1 MKRAIALHRASE
13 QCQKKPRVTQPSKPA
28 EAEWGPVKFWGGA
41 PTLRIAWTYGSEGSK
56 SNTPG
61 SQPILQKLSFIL
73 IYVHV
78 HIIKN
83 MYVLYSLYTCLMP
96 YPLQFDHSYM
106 GVRTRVAHPNQSVS
120 FWLFTSTAVGPT
132 LWPQLCAMTAELNA
146 RRAILE
152 DLNLDHV
159 LCVWCGIYKHF
170 IKYVYRFCWN
180 FVEYIGYANGGF
192 KAKVCTYLQYVPI
205 QKTCDGHVSLF
216 HNHLSQDFLN
226 SYFTVR
232 AESIRNSATHEVLS
246 VPKEGP
252 CSAEMVSWHRKIL

>member
-1 MKRAIALHRASE
+1 M
-13 QCQKKPRVTQPSKPA
+13 SKETTCNAAFKTSWSWVGACEILGRCAHPQNCLDI
-28 EAEWGPVKFWGGA
+28 WIGGVKIKHTGQS
-41 PTLRIAWTYGSEGSK
+41 THLTE
-56 SNTPG
+56 
-61 SQPILQKLSFIL
+61 
-73 IYVHV
+73 
-78 HIIKN
+78 IIIHFNICTCTHHKN